1 MKTKD
6 PQGNAWEEFKRE
18 FDLDSW
24 QTPDRFAAQGASLA
38 PLRAEV
44 ERLGLGRPRKQP
56 PVPVADGMR
65 YCWTCEAVLPI
76 ASFNIDRWRVD
87 GLKLN
92 CRSCDGSARAR
103 RKRERNARLKSQS
116 KNGGGSSAIQ

>member
-1 MKTKD
+1 MNTND
-6 PQGNAWEEFKRE
+6 PQATTWEEFLRE
-18 FDLDSW
+18 FGLDRSP
-24 QTPDRFAAQGASLA
+24 TPEQSAVEGATLA

-65 YCWTCEAVLPI
+65 YCWAGKSVLPL
-76 ASFNIDRWRVD
+76 ASFDIDRWRAD
-87 GLKLN
+87 GRKLN
-92 CRSCDGSARAR
+92 CRRCEASARAR

-116 KNGGGSSAIQ
+116 TDAVSPAA